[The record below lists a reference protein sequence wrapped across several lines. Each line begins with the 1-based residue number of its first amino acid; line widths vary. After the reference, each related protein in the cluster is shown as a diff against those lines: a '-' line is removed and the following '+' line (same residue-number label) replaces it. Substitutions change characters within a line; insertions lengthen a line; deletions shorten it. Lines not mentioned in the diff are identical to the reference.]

1 MFKNHLKTAL
11 RNIKRNK
18 AYSILNILGLS
29 VGIASSILILSWV
42 YNEMGYDRFH
52 KNGENIYRVILQSP
66 DGDKSNSTCGALVPA
81 LKNDMPEIKEA
92 TRLWYPNPWQLY
104 NGSKNI
110 ERIGNYAD
118 PSFFNMFSFKF
129 IQGNAKTALPDA
141 HSIVLTE
148 SVARSLF
155 EDNNAFGKT
164 IYIRNRDDNK
174 EAFTVTGV
182 IKDIPTNSHIQ
193 FDFLFSFELL
203 KTWYRPDFGEQW
215 KNYSF
220 SAYLMLG
227 EKSNIQSVTKKMN
240 ECYQR
245 NKDNKVSLSLQPL
258 YDVYLDA
265 SIRKHK
271 GGDAG
276 YLKIFTGVAF
286 VILFI
291 ACVNYINLATAYSSR
306 RRKEIG
312 MRKVIGATRSQI
324 CLSQL
329 SETLIFSICA
339 LAAASFIV
347 YLIQPLFNSLTG
359 TVVDVNYLDPVF
371 IVVIVAVVLL
381 TGLLASIYPA
391 LYLSGL
397 LPVHSFKGKTGTG
410 KKSATLRTV
419 LIVLQFA
426 LTSII
431 IIATLVTADQMN
443 FIKTKNLGFD
453 KDNLIYTWTS
463 GLNNDAIRRELHKNP
478 NIINVAASGT
488 QLDFIGRTKTIN
500 KWEGNFDSRSVN
512 FGIMEVGYDFA
523 DTYGIKVSDGHFY
536 SQQYPSDLKEAV
548 VINRSAAQAMH
559 MNEPIGKTINIEE
572 TDKRIVGVVE
582 DFHFESLHS
591 SITPLIMM
599 LYTKQLPCLGIRVK
613 NENIARTLS
622 YIKTVIANIE
632 PDYVLKY
639 KFLDEQIDN
648 LYSREKRR
656 LVLLSAFSVISII
669 LSCMGLFGLI
679 SYTAEQRTKEIG
691 VRKVLGA
698 SVSGIVY
705 IISKDFLKWI
715 LVANVIA
722 WPIGWYIMNKWLQ
735 DFAYRVNLTIWP
747 FLLSGFL
754 ALMISLLTVNWKVIR
769 AALANPVESLKYE

>member
-1 MFKNHLKTAL
+1 MFANYMKTAL
-11 RNIKRNK
+11 RSIKRNK
-18 AYSILNILGLS
+18 TYSILNILGLS

-66 DGDKSNSTCGALVPA
+66 GGDKSNSTCGALVPA
-81 LKNDMPEIKEA
+81 LKNDVPEIKEA
-92 TRLWYPNPWQLY
+92 TRLWYPNPWQMN
-104 NGSKNI
+104 NGSTNI

-118 PSFFNMFSFKF
+118 PSFFNVFSFKF

-164 IYIRNRDDNK
+164 IYIRNRDDKK
-174 EAFTVTGV
+174 EAFTITGV

-227 EKSNIQSVTKKMN
+227 EKSSIESVTKKMN

-258 YDVYLDA
+258 YNVYLDA
-265 SIRKHK
+265 GIRRHK

-286 VILFI
+286 IILLI
-291 ACVNYINLATAYSSR
+291 ACVNYMNLATAYSSR

-312 MRKVIGATRSQI
+312 MRKVIGASRLQI
-324 CLSQL
+324 CVSQL
-329 SETLIFSICA
+329 SETIIFSLCA
-339 LAAASFIV
+339 LAAAALMV

-371 IVVIVAVVLL
+371 LVVIAAVVLL
-381 TGLLASIYPA
+381 TGLLAGFYPA

-397 LPVHSFKGKTGTG
+397 SPVHSFKGKTGAG
-410 KKSATLRTV
+410 KKSTVLRTT
-419 LIVLQFA
+419 LIVLQFT
-426 LTSII
+426 LTSVI
-431 IIATLVTADQMN
+431 IIATLVTSGQMN

-453 KDNLIYTWTS
+453 KDNLIFTWTS
-463 GLNNDAIRRELHKNP
+463 GFNNDAIRQELLKNP
-478 NIINVAASGT
+478 NIINVAGSGT
-488 QLDFIGRTKTIN
+488 QLDFIGRTKNIN
-500 KWEGNFDSRSVN
+500 NWEGNSGDRSVN
-512 FGIMEVGYDFA
+512 FGIMEVGYDFM
-523 DTYGIKVSDGHFY
+523 DTYGIKISNGRFY
-536 SQQYPSDLKEAV
+536 SPQYPSDLQEAV
-548 VINRSAAQAMH
+548 VINRSAAKAMNL
-559 MNEPIGKTINIEE
+559 NEPIGKTINTDG

-591 SITPLIMM
+591 SITPLIMV
-599 LYTKQLPCLGIRVK
+599 LYTKQQRCLGIKIK
-613 NENIARTLS
+613 NENIAGTLS
-622 YIKTVIANIE
+622 YIKKVIANIE
-632 PDYVLKY
+632 PDYALKY
-639 KFLDEQIDN
+639 KFLDEQIDT
-648 LYSREKRR
+648 LYSREQRR
-656 LVLLSAFSVISII
+656 LALLSAFSVISVI

-698 SVSGIVY
+698 SVSGIAY
-705 IISKDFLKWI
+705 IISKDFLKWV

-735 DFAYRVNLTIWP
+735 DFAYHVNLTIWP

-754 ALMISLLTVNWKVIR
+754 ALLISLLTVNWKVMR
-769 AALANPVESLKYE
+769 AALANPVESLRSE